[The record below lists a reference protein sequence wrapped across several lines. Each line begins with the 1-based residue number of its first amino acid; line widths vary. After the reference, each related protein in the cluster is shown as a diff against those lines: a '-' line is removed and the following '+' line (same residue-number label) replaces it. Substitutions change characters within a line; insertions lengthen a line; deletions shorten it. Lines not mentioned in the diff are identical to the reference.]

1 MLPGRPTRATLE
13 GFTMTDTPAPL
24 PAGPIVVGTDGSPQA
39 RHAALFA
46 LREAQLRGTGLR
58 AVCAYDYTPIRF
70 TGYGW
75 MAAPEGATTLY
86 EQLHDVARQAVT
98 DTVHELRQQL
108 GGPEVEVEIIAEAGR
123 PAQVLLDASKDASLL
138 VVGTRGSSAWGRLTL
153 GSTST
158 EVVHHAHL
166 PVVVVPADSRSAS
179 S

>member
-1 MLPGRPTRATLE
+1 MNDSPVHA
-13 GFTMTDTPAPL
+13 
-24 PAGPIVVGTDGSPQA
+24 PAGPIVVGTDGSPHA
-39 RHAALFA
+39 RHAVLFA

-58 AVCAYDYTPIRF
+58 AVCAYDYTPARY

-75 MAAPEGATTLY
+75 MAVPEGASTLY

-98 DTVHELRQQL
+98 DTVDELRQQL
-108 GGPEVEVEIIAEAGR
+108 GGPHVEVEIIAEAGR

-138 VVGTRGSSAWGRLTL
+138 VVGTRGSGVWGRLTL

-166 PVVVVPADSRSAS
+166 PIVVVPADSRGAS